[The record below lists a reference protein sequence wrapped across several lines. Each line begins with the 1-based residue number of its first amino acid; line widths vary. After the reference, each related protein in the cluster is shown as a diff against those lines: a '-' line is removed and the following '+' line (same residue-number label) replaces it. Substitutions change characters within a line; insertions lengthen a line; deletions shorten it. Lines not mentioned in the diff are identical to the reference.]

1 MTLFWWGLCLDNSP
15 LSKFVSLPVLPA
27 PTSLPPPLLSSY
39 FINGSSWRSFSGIQG
54 LLSFGV
60 LMSCDAWNTA
70 KTLLET
76 VAIQAG
82 ARGPIRGPDGRAQ
95 AVVPQDAQS
104 PADPRSRESVGPRAE
119 PGKRPVNNEFLCS
132 QFFPRFLIPLDSCSL
147 ELLDLRLWP
156 ASVPTTQVTWSR
168 AYQNPHGGEPPP
180 PPHRGDTKMVRC
192 WPHLLGPLRCSL
204 RSWAYRQVQSALV
217 LVEKC
222 VAAFNSFWKPPSRFL
237 IYMYYI

>member
-27 PTSLPPPLLSSY
+27 PPSLPPPLLSSY

-60 LMSCDAWNTA
+60 LMSCDAWNTT

-82 ARGPIRGPDGRAQ
+82 ARGPVRGPDGRAQ

-104 PADPRSRESVGPRAE
+104 PAEPRSRESVGPRAE
-119 PGKRPVNNEFLCS
+119 PVKQPVDDEFLCS
-132 QFFPRFLIPLDSCSL
+132 QFFPRFLIPLLPWVAGFESVTSQCS
-147 ELLDLRLWP
+147 
-156 ASVPTTQVTWSR
+156 
-168 AYQNPHGGEPPP
+168 H
-180 PPHRGDTKMVRC
+180 HRGHMVQGLSEPT
-192 WPHLLGPLRCSL
+192 WWGAPHPPT
-204 RSWAYRQVQSALV
+204 
-217 LVEKC
+217 VETLKWSD
-222 VAAFNSFWKPPSRFL
+222 VDL
-237 IYMYYI
+237 IC